1 MSRASKQKVECKR
14 KCTEPESCVMYS
26 QHLAKDCVVVSKE
39 RVCRRRCSLL
49 AGFGCLVTE

>member
-1 MSRASKQKVECKR
+1 MASKQKVECKR

-39 RVCRRRCSLL
+39 TVCRRRCSLL